1 MKRPIL
7 YSIMSLV
14 LLGIGSMQLSAQ
26 LKVNLNLTQRPDPYL
41 TNWSK
46 RPDIAVVTVVNSTSN
61 VIEAKFKCVVNKD
74 GKFLAETKN
83 ESMVVLSIPPG
94 ASQYFGADLVPM
106 AAMRVAEGADVTAAR
121 TGMLPAGSYQFC
133 VSLIDP
139 VTSAVITQPVC
150 KGFSVTS
157 FQAPILLLPL
167 DKSGVAQATRPM
179 FRWTGISPRPS
190 FPVTYR
196 LQVFEVLPEQTAI
209 NAFRANRP
217 IMDIGGIGTTQL
229 LWPPDV
235 ELPRPDMT
243 YVWSVR
249 ALNEDGQP
257 VGDPDGY
264 ATPFMFTSNAVP
276 GGDLGTGSKKSGGT
290 EVQGG
295 NNKKSTAA
303 GGGQEET
310 GSKKSGGGAP
320 LPYVDPNPAGLPCGQ
335 CSYPVTIT
343 DTTAD
348 ANPVAV
354 GDSLSIGR
362 FTMKVN
368 SLTTAT
374 AASAGGKG
382 EITIPWLWARVLVTF
397 DSLKVNAAKQVIK
410 GTARTEVDPAAP
422 QYPQQWAINQA
433 VSWNWT
439 KSVVAWVDDFVKQN
453 GKLVKQVNNLSVPL
467 KMPLGFNNIKGY
479 TICISEMIFT
489 EQDAALAAVA
499 AVPLVK
505 LNDTLS
511 FGAKNLSICP
521 EGVGK
526 TGRLE
531 LAQDFAISG
540 YQQATP
546 TFTITA
552 AAPTAQRQGCY
563 VTWGCDNNSDTLS
576 LDIDVAFP
584 RTWMTPRPDVD
595 STKRSVATLTG
606 KTINWKEWVVTG
618 NLTAS
623 TFANANGMGLQIDTM
638 AFDFSDLE
646 NAPNMTF
653 PPNYVGTQDSTFN
666 GFFAKKI
673 KMFMPDGWRTF
684 ADSNAA
690 PEFIA
695 QNLIINKNGFTGDL
709 IAANVIQFPKANLN
723 RLGASVDT
731 VKVVFLNN
739 DITQAYMRGKI
750 QLPVTDTLPQN
761 SITYKAL
768 FNNVEKS
775 FDFSLTPTNQIDVKL
790 LGGAKLTLQP
800 SSALTMTL
808 KKGRKKFNLLLNGEM
823 GWNSV
828 NLQIGQ
834 KTVNVDM
841 APDFENM
848 RLFYDDSIGSKMMF
862 DDGDWSFASGQKKLG
877 KFPITIDK
885 VKFSTPTP
893 QGNELV
899 RGKLE
904 FDIIV
909 ALDSNKIGGR
919 GTFDLTGAIEKSDPS
934 AKFKFKPTF
943 VDFNVQKIKV
953 WADLAAVKIT
963 GELNFYNEDATWGN
977 GFAAALDA
985 KFKELQMQITADAR
999 FGSKLDNTNTRY
1011 RYWYVN
1017 AKAILPPPGIV
1028 FMPGYAFYG
1037 FGAAAWRRV
1046 NVNMTGAAPN
1056 VAQVAGATAPSTTAS
1071 SGAAMSPDK
1080 NVGFGF
1086 KVLAVLGA
1094 TPDPSKMNADIA
1106 LTAQFSGTGGIST
1119 MAILGDLW
1127 LQAKLTERP
1136 SAPVKGS
1143 LSIAYDFTQR
1153 IFDLNAGVIVNKT
1166 PVTGNANL
1174 WVHLEGKTG
1183 IWFVKLGEPA
1193 QRNTINVDFLGTNIS
1208 ANSYFMFG
1216 KNITPPT
1223 GFTTRTYNGLASA
1236 GCYGMTPPSGGTTAA
1251 ISGNGFAGGMDL
1263 GFDSGERNRKIV
1275 GRVYA
1280 KWRFA
1285 GGFEFNASFLRY
1297 PNGSLCGGDGLN
1309 WWYFQANAAA
1319 YAMANASVW
1328 IQPKK
1333 ISDGCVVCCTNNHP
1347 NGCTINLA
1355 QIKFGAWAE
1364 AGFPKKSWIQGQ
1376 ATGSYDV
1383 LGGAFKG
1390 SFNAEF
1396 NVGDRCTPT
1405 PPTATTTAAQDVAA
1419 EQKNL
1424 LIKSVEPANNATGVA
1439 VTEPVKIVYNF
1450 EPNAAF
1456 ELTELQGGAA
1466 GNTVNRQFQVKYDVT
1481 IEQRV
1486 NGVWTTLQTV
1496 HKKDALGAVLYR
1508 KKKPLV
1514 VTSTTVAQAAPKG
1527 QSNAPMT
1534 VNNVTYNLAPA
1545 PPAPPVQQ
1553 APIKVGVG
1561 GKNVGGNL
1569 PQEPVENELGGSAGI
1584 SNAGVDTFIANSAD
1598 WDRSTQVRATVV
1610 GTLWERTGA
1619 NQWAVAKDRATN
1631 QDVKQTI
1638 VRTFSTPMD
1647 PVLANVNTNNSGK

>member
-1 MKRPIL
+1 M
-7 YSIMSLV
+7 
-14 LLGIGSMQLSAQ
+14 
-26 LKVNLNLTQRPDPYL
+26 
-41 TNWSK
+41 
-46 RPDIAVVTVVNSTSN
+46 
-61 VIEAKFKCVVNKD
+61 
-74 GKFLAETKN
+74 
-83 ESMVVLSIPPG
+83 
-94 ASQYFGADLVPM
+94 
-106 AAMRVAEGADVTAAR
+106 
-121 TGMLPAGSYQFC
+121 
-133 VSLIDP
+133 
-139 VTSAVITQPVC
+139 
-150 KGFSVTS
+150 
-157 FQAPILLLPL
+157 
-167 DKSGVAQATRPM
+167 
-179 FRWTGISPRPS
+179 
-190 FPVTYR
+190 
-196 LQVFEVLPEQTAI
+196 
-209 NAFRANRP
+209 
-217 IMDIGGIGTTQL
+217 TQL
-229 LWPPDV
+229 LWPADI
-235 ELPRPDMT
+235 ELPRPGMT
-243 YVWSVR
+243 YVWTVR
-249 ALNEDGQP
+249 ALNQDGAP
-257 VGDPDGY
+257 VGDPEGY
-264 ATPFMFTSNAVP
+264 ATPFTFTSAATR
-276 GGDLGTGSKKSGGT
+276 GGDLVDERRIGTGVGEEGGVMQKKSG
-290 EVQGG
+290 
-295 NNKKSTAA
+295 AA
-303 GGGQEET
+303 GDTTT
-310 GSKKSGGGAP
+310 GAKKSGGGGP
-320 LPYVDPNPAGLPCGQ
+320 PPYVDPNPAGLPCGQ

-348 ANPVAV
+348 VNPVAV
-354 GDSLSIGR
+354 GDSLKIGR

-374 AASAGGKG
+374 ATSAGGKG

-397 DSLKVNAAKQVIK
+397 DSLRVNAAKQVVK
-410 GTARTEVDPAAP
+410 GTARTELDPSAP
-422 QYPQQWAINQA
+422 PYPQQWAINQA

-439 KSVVAWVDDFVKQN
+439 KSIVSWVDDFVKQN

-479 TICISEMIFT
+479 TICITEMIFN

-499 AVPLVK
+499 TVPLVK

-511 FGAKNLSICP
+511 FGAKNLAICP
-521 EGVGK
+521 QGVGK

-540 YQQATP
+540 YQQAEP

-563 VTWGCDNNSDTLS
+563 ITWGCDNNSDTLS
-576 LDIDVAFP
+576 VDIDVAFP

-595 STKRSVATLTG
+595 STKRAVATLTG
-606 KTINWKEWVVTG
+606 KTINWKEWLVTG
-618 NLTAS
+618 NLTAC
-623 TFANANGMGLQIDTM
+623 TFANTNGLGLQIDTM

-646 NAPNMTF
+646 NTPNMTF
-653 PPNYVGTQDSTFN
+653 PPNYVGVQDTTFN

-690 PEFIA
+690 PEFMA
-695 QNLIINKNGFTGDL
+695 NNLIINKNGFTGDL
-709 IAANVIQFPKANLN
+709 IAANVIQYPKANLN
-723 RLGASVDT
+723 QLGASVDT
-731 VKVVFLNN
+731 VKVVMLNSN
-739 DITQAYMRGKI
+739 LTQAYMRGKI

-761 SITYKAL
+761 SIVYKAL
-768 FNNVEKS
+768 FNNVQKS
-775 FDFSLTPTNQIDVKL
+775 FDFSLTPSNQIDVKL
-790 LGGAKLTLQP
+790 FGGAKLTLQP
-800 SSALTMTL
+800 SSALTMTI

-834 KTVNVDM
+834 KTVNLDM

-848 RLFYDDSIGSKMMF
+848 RLFYDDSIGSKMNF
-862 DDGDWSFASGQKKLG
+862 NHGDWSFASGQKKLA
-877 KFPITIDK
+877 KFPISIDK
-885 VKFSTPTP
+885 VKFSTPSP
-893 QGNELV
+893 QGSEVV
-899 RGKLE
+899 RAKLE
-904 FDIIV
+904 FDLVV
-909 ALDSNKIGGR
+909 ALDSNRIGGR
-919 GTFDLTGAIEKSDPS
+919 GTFDIMGAIEKSEPT
-934 AKFKFKPTF
+934 AKFKFKPKF
-943 VDFNVQKIKV
+943 VDFNVQTIKL
-953 WADLAAVKIT
+953 WADLAAVKMS
-963 GELNFYNEDATWGN
+963 GELNFYNEDPTWGN
-977 GFAAALDA
+977 GFAASIEA
-985 KFKELQMQITADAR
+985 KFKELQMMISADAR
-999 FGSKLDNTNTRY
+999 FGSKLHDPNTRF

-1017 AKAILPPPGIV
+1017 AKAVLPPPGIV

-1046 NVNMTGAAPN
+1046 NVNMSGAAPN
-1056 VAQVAGATAPSTTAS
+1056 VSQVAGATSATTSTS

-1086 KVLAVLGA
+1086 KALAVLGA
-1094 TPDPSKMNADIA
+1094 TPDPSKMNADVAI
-1106 LTAQFSGTGGIST
+1106 TAQFSASGGISN

-1153 IFDLNAGVIVNKT
+1153 IFDLNAGVVVNKP

-1183 IWFVKLGEPA
+1183 LWFVKLGEPA
-1193 QRNTINVDFLGTNIS
+1193 QRNTVAVDFLGTSIS

-1223 GFTTRTYNGLASA
+1223 GFTSRTYNGLASV

-1328 IQPKK
+1328 IEPKR
-1333 ISDGCVVCCTNNHP
+1333 IVDGCVVCCTKNHP

-1364 AGFPKKSWIQGQ
+1364 AGFPKSSWVQGQ

-1383 LGGAFKG
+1383 LGGAFQG

-1396 NVGDRCTPT
+1396 NVGTRCTPT
-1405 PPTATTTAAQDVAA
+1405 PPTATTVAAQDVAA

-1424 LIKSVEPANNATGVA
+1424 LIKSVEPANNATNVA
-1439 VTEPVKIVYNF
+1439 VTEPVKAVYNF
-1450 EPNAAF
+1450 QPNTTF
-1456 ELTELQGGAA
+1456 ELPELQGGAA
-1466 GNTVNRQFQVKYDVT
+1466 GNTINRTFQVKYDVT

-1486 NGVWTTLQTV
+1486 NGVWLPVQISSM
-1496 HKKDALGAVLYR
+1496 KDALGAMLYR
-1508 KKKPLV
+1508 KKKQIVINATPPQV
-1514 VTSTTVAQAAPKG
+1514 IAGPKG
-1527 QSNAPMT
+1527 GGQ
-1534 VNNVTYNLAPA
+1534 VNINNMVYNVAPA
-1545 PPAPPVQQ
+1545 PPQ
-1553 APIKVGVG
+1553 APAAAVNGLIGAKLVG
-1561 GKNVGGNL
+1561 NNQ
-1569 PQEPVENELGGSAGI
+1569 PQVPTETEVGGSAAI
-1584 SNAGVDTFIANSAD
+1584 DNSGVQTFIKGTAD
-1598 WDRSTQVRATVV
+1598 WERNASVRATVV
-1610 GTLWERTGA
+1610 GTLWELNA
-1619 NQWAVAKDRATN
+1619 SNQWVVAKDKATN
-1631 QDVKQTI
+1631 QDVKQTV

-1647 PVLANVNTNNSGK
+1647 PVVANLNNINIGK